1 MLRLSSTR
9 SNTLLIFCCYVPKL
23 SIPSSWCASFN
34 IHITKNFQNLVLLLS
49 HKVHITRTFFCVFI
63 SPHFCISHPPYDA
76 FARFIWSCY
85 FLCFTYL
92 YCCCQLVTDN
102 VTLPWL
108 MSHRELK
115 DPWFCFSL
123 ARFYILIVVKV
134 YPTSILCLLS
144 MLRGLQN
151 EDQPRVIKMNVNKKI
166 QNYT

>member
-108 MSHRELK
+108 MSHRELQ
-115 DPWFCFSL
+115 DPI
-123 ARFYILIVVKV
+123 ILFFIGKILHFDCCKSISNIHIVFIINVAW
-134 YPTSILCLLS
+134 
-144 MLRGLQN
+144 N